1 MSDATSDPSSNSG
14 SNSGLAA
21 KLDAIRDELPAVR
34 RGAFLNTGSFGP
46 QPRRAH
52 TTLVASDQ
60 AELDLGRMGNK
71 VFERMLE
78 SRALTRSAFAGL
90 VGCDPADL
98 ALTHCTTEGIN
109 VAVMGL
115 DWQPGDRLITAKAEH
130 PAELNPAAVLKQ
142 RRGVEV
148 VTTDIGLPGVDPVAA
163 LVAALDEGGA
173 RAVLLS
179 HVCWTT
185 GLVMPVRELAG
196 AAHAAGAVLIID
208 SAQGVGEV
216 PVSVNAL
223 DVDAYACS
231 GQKWLCGP
239 SGTGA
244 LYIRPDRREDFRL
257 TFAGYGAGKAARDL
271 STFEVT
277 PHAGRFE
284 AITLHGPSLDALR
297 VGLEWLQGDEV
308 GLQWAHDRIAA
319 LGRRCHDALSG
330 LPGVTPLAPAD
341 GIAGLVS
348 FTVAGMEPEQVT
360 VALED
365 KGFFIRHV
373 EFPEANRIS
382 TGFYN
387 TEDEI
392 DAVAQAIGELARATG
407 AT

>member
-52 TTLVASDQ
+52 VTLAASDAADVEQ
-60 AELDLGRMGNK
+60 GRMGHK

-78 SRALTRSAFAGL
+78 SRALTRSAFAAL

>member
-1 MSDATSDPSSNSG
+1 LSDPQLDP
-14 SNSGLAA
+14 GLDP
-21 KLDAIRDELPAVR
+21 KLDAIREELPALR

-46 QPRRAH
+46 QPIRAH
-52 TTLVASDQ
+52 AALVTSDR
-60 AELDLGRMGNK
+60 ADVEEGRMGHK
-71 VFERMLE
+71 VFERMLD
-78 SRALTRSAFAGL
+78 SRARTRSVFAGVL
-90 VGCDPADL
+90 GCDPSEL
-98 ALTHCTTEGIN
+98 ALTHSTTAGVNI
-109 VAVMGL
+109 AVMGL
-115 DWQPGDRLITAKAEH
+115 DWQPGDRLITAQAEH

-148 VTTDIGLPGVDPVAA
+148 VATEIGLPGVDHVGA

-185 GLVMPVRELAG
+185 GLVMPVRDLAQ
-196 AAHAAGAVLIID
+196 AAHQAGAVLIID
-208 SAQGVGEV
+208 AAQGAGEV
-216 PVSVNAL
+216 PVDVRAL

-244 LYIRPDRREDFRL
+244 LYIRPDRMEDFQI
-257 TFAGYGAGKAARDL
+257 TFAGYGAGKAARDC

-277 PHAGRFE
+277 PGAGRFE

-308 GLQWAHDRIAA
+308 GL
-319 LGRRCHDALSG
+319 
-330 LPGVTPLAPAD
+330 LAPAE

-348 FTVAGMEPEQVT
+348 FNVDGMEPEKVT

-365 KGFFIRHV
+365 QGFFIRHV
-373 EFPEANRIS
+373 EFPSANRIS

-392 DAVAQAIGELARATG
+392 DAVAEAVGDLAPT
-407 AT
+407 

>member
-1 MSDATSDPSSNSG
+1 MSDP
-14 SNSGLAA
+14 
-21 KLDAIRDELPAVR
+21 KLDAIREELPALR

-46 QPRRAH
+46 QPIRAH
-52 TTLVASDQ
+52 AALVTSDR
-60 AELDLGRMGNK
+60 ADVEEGRMGHK
-71 VFERMLE
+71 VFERMLD
-78 SRALTRSAFAGL
+78 SRARTRSVFAGVL
-90 VGCDPADL
+90 GCDDSEL
-98 ALTHCTTEGIN
+98 ALTHSTTSGVNI
-109 VAVMGL
+109 AVMGL
-115 DWQPGDRLITAKAEH
+115 DWQPGDRLITAQAEH

-148 VTTDIGLPGVDPVAA
+148 VATEVGLPGVDHVAA
-163 LVAALDEGGA
+163 LAAALDEGGA

-185 GLVMPVRELAG
+185 GLVMPVRELAD
-196 AAHAAGAVLIID
+196 AAHQAGAVLIID
-208 SAQGVGEV
+208 AAQGAGEV
-216 PVSVNAL
+216 PVNVKDL

-244 LYIRPDRREDFRL
+244 LYVRPDRMEDFQL
-257 TFAGYGAGKAARDL
+257 TFAGYGAGKAARDC
-271 STFEVT
+271 STFDVT
-277 PHAGRFE
+277 PGAARFE

-308 GLQWAHDRIAA
+308 GLPWAHERIAA
-319 LGRRCHDALSG
+319 LGRRCHEALSA
-330 LPGVTPLAPAD
+330 LPGVTTLAPAE

-348 FTVAGMEPEQVT
+348 FTVAGMEPEKVT
-360 VALED
+360 TALEE

-373 EFPEANRIS
+373 EFPAANRIS

-392 DAVAQAIGELARATG
+392 DAVAEAIGELAG
-407 AT
+407 AG

>member
-1 MSDATSDPSSNSG
+1 MPDP
-14 SNSGLAA
+14 
-21 KLDAIRDELPAVR
+21 KLDAIREELPALR

-52 TTLVASDQ
+52 AEMVLSDK
-60 AELDLGRMGNK
+60 ADVDEGRMGHK

-78 SRALTRSAFAGL
+78 GRSLTRTVFAGVL
-90 VGCDPADL
+90 GCDPSEL
-98 ALTHCTTEGIN
+98 ALTHSTTAGVNI
-109 VAVMGL
+109 AAMGL
-115 DWQPGDRLITAKAEH
+115 EWQPGDRLITAQAEH

-148 VTTDIGLPGVDPVAA
+148 VATDIGLPGVDPVAA
-163 LVAALDEGGA
+163 LQAALDQGGA

-185 GLVMPVRELAG
+185 GLVMPVRELAD

-208 SAQGVGEV
+208 AAQGAGEV
-216 PVSVNAL
+216 PVDVKTL

-244 LYIRPDRREDFRL
+244 LYVRPDRMEDFRL

-271 STFEVT
+271 SAFEMT
-277 PHAGRFE
+277 ADARRYE

-308 GLQWAHDRIAA
+308 GFPWAHERIAT
-319 LGRRCHDALSG
+319 LGRRCHDALSR
-330 LPGVTPLAPAD
+330 LPGVTTIAPAE
-341 GIAGLVS
+341 GIAGLVA
-348 FTVAGMEPEQVT
+348 FTVAGMEPEAVT
-360 VALED
+360 VALEEQ
-365 KGFFIRHV
+365 GFFIRHV
-373 EFPEANRIS
+373 EYPAANRIS
-382 TGFYN
+382 TCFYN

-392 DAVAQAIGELARATG
+392 DAAALAVGELAGR
-407 AT
+407 

>member
-1 MSDATSDPSSNSG
+1 MSDPTFDPRSNSG
-14 SNSGLAA
+14 PQSGLDP
-21 KLDAIRDELPAVR
+21 KLAAIREELPAVR

-52 TTLVASDQ
+52 AALAESDRADVDQ
-60 AELDLGRMGNK
+60 GRMGHK

-78 SRALTRSAFAGL
+78 SRALTRGVFAGII
-90 VGCDPADL
+90 GCDPAEL
-98 ALTHCTTEGIN
+98 ALTHSTTAGVNI
-109 VAVMGL
+109 AVMGL

-148 VTTDIGLPGVDPVAA
+148 VATDIGLPGVDPVAA
-163 LVAALDEGGA
+163 LTEALDEGGA

-196 AAHAAGAVLIID
+196 AAHRAGAVLIID
-208 SAQGVGEV
+208 SAQGAGEV
-216 PVSVNAL
+216 PVDVKAL
-223 DVDAYACS
+223 EVDAYACS

-244 LYIRPDRREDFRL
+244 LYIRPDRLDDFRL
-257 TFAGYGAGKAARDL
+257 TFAGYGAGKSARDC
-271 STFEVT
+271 STFDVT
-277 PHAGRFE
+277 PGAGRFE

-297 VGLEWLQGDEV
+297 VGLEWLEGDEV
-308 GLQWAHDRIAA
+308 GLPWAHQRIAA
-319 LGRRCHDALSG
+319 LGRRCHEALSG
-330 LPGVTPLAPAD
+330 LPGVTTLAPAD
-341 GIAGLVS
+341 EIAGLVS
-348 FTVAGMEPEQVT
+348 FTVAGREPEQVT
-360 VALED
+360 QALED
-365 KGFFIRHV
+365 KGLFIRNV
-373 EFPEANRIS
+373 EFPAANRIS

-392 DAVAQAIGELARATG
+392 DAVAAAIGELAG
-407 AT
+407 S